1 MTLAELPD
9 DARVFVDANIFGY
22 HFTGVSAECKA
33 LLEKAARNVVQ
44 AKTGAHILLEVL
56 QPHGLMMIEAVT
68 KGLISPSQPAK
79 KLKQQWQVI
88 QRLRDYDRCVTEIPA
103 LNIEVLPLTGEIIRE
118 SSRLRSAHGLMTN
131 DSVTAAMMAH
141 HGMSRATTLDSDLQ
155 RVPGLSLYQPTDIP

>member
-1 MTLAELPD
+1 LFRECSEKKGQQCSLDFGPKGSPCSSGSRAPAD
-9 DARVFVDANIFGY
+9 DDRGCD
-22 HFTGVSAECKA
+22 
-33 LLEKAARNVVQ
+33 
-44 AKTGAHILLEVL
+44 
-56 QPHGLMMIEAVT
+56 